1 PTTPPAPTT
10 PSPPTAHLHR
20 NFPFYLALLS
30 LLVTVAV
37 HVCLFSAHGGSA
49 ASQRFSY
56 LESAAAL
63 LLSAS
68 FLLLPLST
76 DVVFLLAA
84 LAFALLSAASAYSQP
99 ELQSNCDAISA
110 ASAAA
115 ALVVA
120 VAPKLF
126 VVELALAA
134 SVALQ
139 GLWSFQTG
147 LSLCVEAFIPEGCHR
162 LLGLRGISSTR
173 CDIESSRLRAAAI
186 LDLFF
191 TLHATLI
198 AIVTSI
204 VYATVTRAYGGNG
217 LVRRHN
223 GGSYDALPTS
233 LSAGRLSDMDHIHM
247 KALSKS
253 STQA

>member
-1 PTTPPAPTT
+1 M
-10 PSPPTAHLHR
+10 LG
-20 NFPFYLALLS
+20 LKWED
-30 LLVTVAV
+30 
-37 HVCLFSAHGGSA
+37 G
-49 ASQRFSY
+49 
-56 LESAAAL
+56 E
-63 LLSAS
+63 
-68 FLLLPLST
+68 
-76 DVVFLLAA
+76 
-84 LAFALLSAASAYSQP
+84 
-99 ELQSNCDAISA
+99 SNCDAISSLISA

-120 VAPKLF
+120 VAPRFF

-147 LSLCVEAFIPEGCHR
+147 LSLYVEAFIPEGCHR
-162 LLGLRGISSTR
+162 LLGLRNLSSTR
-173 CDIESSRLRAAAI
+173 CDIESSRLRAAAL

-204 VYATVTRAYGGNG
+204 VYTTMTRAYGGNG

-223 GGSYDALPTS
+223 GGSYDALLTS
-233 LSAGRLSDMDHIHM
+233 LSDRSLRSLRYGSHSHEGTLQQLNAGPR
-247 KALSKS
+247 
-253 STQA
+253 

>member
-1 PTTPPAPTT
+1 

-20 NFPFYLALLS
+20 NFPLYLAVLS

-84 LAFALLSAASAYSQP
+84 LAFALLSATSAYSQP
-99 ELQSNCDAISA
+99 ELQSNCDAISSFISA

-120 VAPKLF
+120 VAPKHF

-147 LSLCVEAFIPEGCHR
+147 LSLYVEAFIPEGCHR

-191 TLHATLI
+191 TLHATFI